1 MKVTKIRFSNDRT
14 ANVRVN
20 VYSLLGEKVN
30 TLMNKQINSGTYDI
44 TWNGLNSQGKIVPT
58 GMYIYE
64 IESEG
69 RRLQGKMLF
78 LK

>member
-1 MKVTKIRFSNDRT
+1 
-14 ANVRVN
+14 
-20 VYSLLGEKVN
+20 
-30 TLMNKQINSGTYDI
+30 MNKQINSGTYDI

-69 RRLQGKMLF
+69 RRLKGKMLF

>member
-1 MKVTKIRFSNDRT
+1 MCIRDRFSNDRT